1 MRYSQEQIDTKH
13 QAIIDA
19 ASQMFREHGFDGVKV
34 ADVMNAAGLTHGAF
48 PAHFSSKDELMLA
61 SLKRMLNASLEK
73 IDKASHNSES
83 RNAFFE
89 NYISKKHRDNASTGC
104 PMVALST
111 EINRRNG
118 SAQKVFTAYFT
129 DLIDKLS
136 NHFFHRRRDPRE
148 EAIANISMMVGALT
162 LARAVSDK
170 NLSEEILQ
178 SVRSYL
184 GLNLHTKE

>member
-73 IDKASHNSES
+73 IDKASQNSES

>member
-19 ASQMFREHGFDGVKV
+19 ASEMFREHGFHGVKV

-48 PAHFSSKDELMLA
+48 PAHFSSKDELALESLRGILA
-61 SLKRMLNASLEK
+61 ASLEK
-73 IDKASHNSES
+73 IDHASLTSES

-89 NYISKKHRDNASTGC
+89 NYLSKNHRDNAGTGC

-111 EINRRNG
+111 EIHRKNG
-118 SAQKVFTAYFT
+118 EVQKVFTTYFS
-129 DLIDKLS
+129 DLIDKLAS
-136 NHFFHRRRDPRE
+136 RFFNRRQNPRE

-170 NLSEEILQ
+170 NLSNEILL
-178 SVRSYL
+178 SVRSHV
-184 GLNLHTKE
+184 GVTSHTKK